1 MTRLFINVTVMA
13 VMTALFS
20 ASATAADLYSSGA
33 ITWDTS
39 TANWAATTGAPYTDA
54 AWNNTTP
61 DSAIFEGTAG
71 TVTLST
77 GITVEDI
84 VFNTGNYTITGN
96 TLTFAAGGA
105 ITNEIA
111 AKNQTISSAI
121 AGSPDVYITDS
132 GSSYN
137 TRITFSPS
145 SGSQTLGTA
154 TVPFNSP
161 NSGDKC
167 RMTLGGTTTGNS
179 VFKIQKQHNYGHV
192 YKEGSGTWSV
202 GDVDVGT
209 VYLQDGNLIA
219 TGTVHTYYGGL
230 EMSGGVFH
238 YNNAGAVYNRFRLYN
253 ASFDNSSGAAIAS
266 PTYNADQTWGGNW
279 TFIGSNG
286 SNSDLNLGTGAVS
299 LNGNR
304 TVTVQ
309 NAATTLTVGGV
320 ITDGGSSYGLT
331 KAGAGTLDLDGNNT
345 YNGGTTV
352 SAGTLSIAYA
362 YLDDSAVV
370 LVASGA
376 TLDLD
381 FVGTDTVFFLELGGS
396 PAAVGEWGP
405 SGSGAANES
414 ALLTGS
420 GRLYNDGGVAPD
432 GIYYWDGGN
441 TGGTGD
447 GASDGGAGTWSTSN
461 DNWDHG
467 FIARQVWPNTTND
480 QAIFRTSAGVV
491 DLQSDIT
498 LGEILIDGAETY
510 TIGSAPE
517 TQVMNFGGNASIIA
531 DKVHA
536 TINAGITGSPD
547 VHHYGGFRRNMIL
560 DPDSASMTLGTVTI
574 GEDTSSN
581 PNLYLRGTTTG
592 NSATAIQKAYTW
604 VFVYKQDSGTW
615 TVGDVDVYRV
625 DLDSG
630 TLVANGTWVTGNIFD
645 FAGGT
650 LAGTG
655 VINDAVNVPASGFLT
670 PGDPTGALT
679 VTNNAC
685 TINGTLDIA
694 INDAASPKNGKL
706 IVHNTLTIS
715 SATLDFSVSG
725 SVAQPV
731 YVIAAYNTLSG
742 TFSTINNLPTGYSV
756 DYNYLS
762 GNQIAI
768 VAETTPPTPST
779 MTWSVVP
786 AGLSPSKIDMTA
798 TTATDASGGIEYY
811 FENTSNLI
819 NSGWISLS
827 TWTNISLAGTTTYGY
842 RVKARDLFGNET
854 GWSTPDAEA
863 TTLSADGTPPTP
875 STMTFAVAPAAESA
889 TAIVMTATTASDPS
903 GPIEYFFLNTSNAVD
918 SGWITSTIWTNT
930 GLSAETTY
938 GYTVKARDAASNEN
952 TASAEAKATTP
963 ENTPPTPSPMVF
975 EISPASLDA
984 TRIVMTATNATD
996 PSGPVEYYFVNTTN
1010 ASNSGW
1016 ISTTVWT
1023 NTSLTLGT
1031 LYGYQVK
1038 ARDALGN
1045 ETVLSTEAFAT
1056 PANET
1061 TPPNPDPMTFAVAPA
1076 QDGADSIAMTA
1087 TTAIDELTQ
1096 PVQYY
1101 FENTTNANNS
1111 GWISSAVWTNTGLAD
1126 DTTYGYTVKARDA
1139 LSNETAVSVNLD
1151 VFLPRPPITLY
1162 WDGPNY
1168 GATGDGASAGGP
1180 ATWSTSVT
1188 NWDEGSGQ
1196 PRVAWYNGSDNA
1208 ILGGSVGTVTL
1219 GENISLGHL
1228 RFTAAGNN
1236 YTVAGNTL
1244 NFSGGSITQSV
1255 KNIKHTITSAITGSP
1270 DVGVIN
1276 GTGYEGMTFAPTS
1289 GSVVLGTLT
1298 VPYDDPVGGDKA
1310 GLHLAG
1316 TTTGNSA
1323 GKVRFDGGDKYGAI
1337 YKDSSGTWALG
1348 DVDIGIV
1355 YLNAGDLVA
1364 NGTIRTWYAG
1374 FQLKGGTFHYNNPG
1388 AVTAHQGLNFN
1399 GGVGAVSLD
1408 NSSGAAITT
1417 STYNPQQSW
1426 GVDWTFIGSSG
1437 ANSDLNLGTGAVTLS
1452 GGDRQVT
1459 VQDAAATLTIDG
1471 VVGDGGNGYT
1481 LTKAGAGSLAL
1492 TGANTYSG
1500 ETIVNAG
1507 MLSISQAYLSAIDA
1521 VRIAAGATL
1530 NLNFGVT
1537 NDVLAVHTNGVEGP
1551 GGTWGALGSGADN
1564 ETSLITGTGMLN
1576 VEVPVALEG
1585 IRYWD
1590 GGASDIGAI
1599 GNATSDGGAGTWNT
1613 SLKNWDAGAG
1623 VAHTNWPNTTNDLAV
1638 FQTGAGTVDLQS
1650 DITLGQILIEGVN
1663 NYSIG
1668 GNPETQTM
1676 TFGGMNSITVKLVS
1690 ATFRAG
1696 IAGSPDLH
1704 LHGGGSGDRL
1714 YMDPDSADMTLGNV
1728 TVGGGAGAPND
1739 PEFYLRGSTT
1749 GNTIAKVINGNNWSR
1764 IFKTGSG
1771 TWTVGDVA
1779 IGGLN
1784 IQAGKLVLNG
1794 TYNPSYTP
1802 FHTFTGGTLAGTG
1815 TVNHAL
1821 VVPASGTIAPGDA
1834 TGTLTVSGAGNNCTI
1849 NGSLAITLD
1858 DGESPEH
1865 SSLAVD
1871 NTLDISAATLDLT
1884 IAGSP
1889 FTLPYVIATCGSLT
1903 GPFAATNGLTGDYA
1917 IRYVYSGSPR
1927 VEIVQAP
1934 TSIFL
1939 FK

>member
-219 TGTVHTYYGGL
+219 TGTIHTYYQGL
-230 EMSGGVFH
+230 QLSGGTLH
-238 YNNAGAVYNRFRLYN
+238 YNNAGAVYNAFYLYGG
-253 ASFDNSSGAAIAS
+253 SLDNSSGAAIPT
-266 PTYNADQTWGGNW
+266 PTYNTDQRWYGDW
-279 TFIGSNG
+279 TFIGSAG
-286 SNSDLNLGTGAVS
+286 ANSDLNLGTGAVT
-299 LNGNR
+299 LYNATR
-304 TVTVQ
+304 QVTVQ

-320 ITDGGSSYGLT
+320 ITDGTSSFGLT
-331 KAGAGTLDLDGNNT
+331 KAGSGTLDLNGNNT

-370 LVASGA
+370 SVASGA

-447 GASDGGAGTWSTSN
+447 GASDGGAGTWSISN

-467 FIARQVWPNTTND
+467 FIARLVWPNTTND
-480 QAIFRTSAGVV
+480 MAIFRTSAGVV

-498 LGEILIDGAETY
+498 LGGIYIDGVDNY
-510 TIGSAPE
+510 TIGSTPE
-517 TQVMNFGGNASIIA
+517 TQTLTFGGMNSITV
-531 DKVHA
+531 KQVTA
-536 TINAGITGSPD
+536 TFRSAIFGSPD
-547 VHHYGGFRRNMIL
+547 LDAYVANPDKVYLYPESGNMAL
-560 DPDSASMTLGTVTI
+560 GLVTLG
-574 GEDTSSN
+574 GAGN
-581 PNLYLRGTTTG
+581 NGALYLGGSTTG
-592 NSATAIQKAYTW
+592 NTIDTILKENTYA
-604 VFVYKQDSGTW
+604 FLYKTGSSTW
-615 TVGDVDVYRV
+615 TVGDVDVGICYLQGGKLV
-625 DLDSG
+625 VNGYWVTPWNTLSWTVG
-630 TLVANGTWVTGNIFD
+630 TL
-645 FAGGT
+645 GGT
-650 LAGTG
+650 GI
-655 VINDAVNVPASGFLT
+655 INDPVTVPAGQTLA

-694 INDAASPKNGKL
+694 IDDAASPKNAKL

-715 SATLDFSVSG
+715 SATLDFSVTG
-725 SVAQPV
+725 AAAQAN
-731 YVIAAYNTLSG
+731 YVIATYNTLVG
-742 TFSTINNLPTGYSV
+742 KFAATNNMPTGYEI
-756 DYNYLS
+756 DYVAN
-762 GNQIAI
+762 GGTAIAI
-768 VAETTPPTPST
+768 SPESTPPTPST

-1364 NGTIRTWYAG
+1364 NGTIRTWYQG
-1374 FQLKGGTFHYNNPG
+1374 VQLKGGTFHYNNPG

-1728 TVGGGAGAPND
+1728 TVGGGAGAPNN

-1834 TGTLTVSGAGNNCTI
+1834 TGTGSLTVQSADIDGV
-1849 NGSLAITLD
+1849 LAITIDETQPTTNSVLVST
-1858 DGESPEH
+1858 G
-1865 SSLAVD
+1865 
-1871 NTLDISAATLDLT
+1871 TLDISGATIDVTIVGATSQRRYTIATAGTLLGSFATVNSVGGYDVKQVGNTIVLSKDLT
-1884 IAGSP
+1884 
-1889 FTLPYVIATCGSLT
+1889 VIM
-1903 GPFAATNGLTGDYA
+1903 F
-1917 IRYVYSGSPR
+1917 R
-1927 VEIVQAP
+1927 
-1934 TSIFL
+1934 
-1939 FK
+1939 